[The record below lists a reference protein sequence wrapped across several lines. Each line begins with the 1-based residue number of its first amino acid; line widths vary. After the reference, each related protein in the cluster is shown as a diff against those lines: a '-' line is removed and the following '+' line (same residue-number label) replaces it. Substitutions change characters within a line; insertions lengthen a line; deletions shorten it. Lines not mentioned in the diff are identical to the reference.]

1 MDNKEKPAVV
11 SGGLSAG
18 RGTFSQKDTNG
29 TGNHQVASAPPTGV
43 VARFAQSLS
52 GGDARPPRPVAD
64 APRFDKMPS
73 ELVERVQWVMWRYEW
88 KPQISKWTKVPYQ
101 LDGRRA
107 SHSDP
112 KTWCSFAAAR
122 ATYARGSFA
131 GVGFVFTAAD
141 PFVFIDFDHV
151 LLPDGSLEPKCE
163 RYIDIAHSFAE
174 RSVSH
179 TGFHI
184 LGRGVLPQRPD
195 KEPGVT
201 GRKRAPVELYD
212 RVRFGVMTGYLIAP
226 LPLADIQ
233 PLINEI
239 IATYWPE
246 ESSRPSAPAA
256 ASEPEIDS
264 VTDDALIEAILSSP
278 LAVLF
283 QKLLSEYAGG
293 PTDDLPR
300 HGPVTLDHSA
310 SGYDNWFGRICCRY
324 GATVDQAIR
333 IWQGSTLYSR
343 IEPKDQRR
351 KSDYLAKRL
360 GRLRQKGTG
369 ANAGPLPTLVRLTDV
384 EETELT
390 WLVLGRIPRGAVTML
405 CGDGEIG
412 KTLTTQ
418 DLVARIT
425 TGRGYDHVKLTV
437 PMGNVIY
444 VGDEDTISSVAKPRL
459 RAAGV
464 DPDRVFFLKGDV
476 VFPDHIELLR
486 DLALEKQA
494 LLIVI
499 EPLDSF
505 IKNAEKIAHVNSA
518 MRTQIHKPLTWL
530 AEQTQAAVIFITHPN
545 KMSSEKKAR
554 YRASGSAANVNA
566 PRAAY
571 YYDFHP
577 DDCDKPEAMRR
588 RVIAKL
594 KFNLG
599 PSPASWV
606 YKIVPKKISGPNPD
620 QATIHWLSESCDLTA
635 DALVAAGSQTES
647 KDSKLTAA
655 KSFVHEK
662 LSPGPMPLYE
672 FHQLAIKAGIADA
685 TLKRARQ
692 DLKIL
697 YDRSTHM
704 VRLPEEEM

>member
-1 MDNKEKPAVV
+1 MDNEKRAGAAN
-11 SGGLSAG
+11 SGPNTDRAASD
-18 RGTFSQKDTNG
+18 QQNTNSLN
-29 TGNHQVASAPPTGV
+29 TQQPVASAAGV
-43 VARFAQSLS
+43 VPRLAGAASAR
-52 GGDARPPRPVAD
+52 GVRPPHPTAD
-64 APRFDKMPS
+64 PPRFDKMPA
-73 ELVERVQWVMWRYEW
+73 ELIALDQWVMWRYEW
-88 KPQISKWTKVPYQ
+88 KAKIRKWTKVPYRV
-101 LDGRRA
+101 DGQGRA

-112 KTWCSFAAAR
+112 RTWCSFAAAR
-122 ATYARGSFA
+122 AAYTRGSFA
-131 GVGFVFTAAD
+131 GVGFVFTAHD

-151 LLPDGSLEPKCE
+151 LLPDGSLELKYE

-184 LGRGVLPQRPD
+184 LGRGELPFRPD
-195 KEPGVT
+195 DPGKT
-201 GRKRAPVELYD
+201 GRKRPPVELYD
-212 RVRFGVMTGYLIAP
+212 RARFGVMTGSLIAP

-239 IATYWPE
+239 ITTHWPE
-246 ESSRPSAPAA
+246 ESSRVSAPAA
-256 ASEPEIDS
+256 ASEPEAES
-264 VTDDALIEAILSSP
+264 LTDDAVIATIADSTHGG
-278 LAVLF
+278 LF
-283 QKLLSEYAGG
+283 QTLLSEYAGG
-293 PTDDLPR
+293 PTDELPR

-310 SGYDNWFGRICCRY
+310 SGYDNWFGRICCQY

-333 IWQGSTLYSR
+333 IWQGSTLCSR

-360 GRLRQKGTG
+360 RRLRQKGTG

-412 KTLTTQ
+412 KTMTTQ

-425 TGRGYDHVKLTV
+425 TGRGYDHVKLAV

-464 DPDRVFFLKGDV
+464 DPDKVFFLKGDV

-505 IKNAEKIAHVNSA
+505 IKNAERIAHVNSA

-545 KMSSEKKAR
+545 KMSSEHKAR
-554 YRASGSAANVNA
+554 YRASG
-566 PRAAY
+566 
-571 YYDFHP
+571 
-577 DDCDKPEAMRR
+577 
-588 RVIAKL
+588 
-594 KFNLG
+594 
-599 PSPASWV
+599 
-606 YKIVPKKISGPNPD
+606 
-620 QATIHWLSESCDLTA
+620 
-635 DALVAAGSQTES
+635 
-647 KDSKLTAA
+647 
-655 KSFVHEK
+655 
-662 LSPGPMPLYE
+662 
-672 FHQLAIKAGIADA
+672 
-685 TLKRARQ
+685 
-692 DLKIL
+692 
-697 YDRSTHM
+697 
-704 VRLPEEEM
+704 